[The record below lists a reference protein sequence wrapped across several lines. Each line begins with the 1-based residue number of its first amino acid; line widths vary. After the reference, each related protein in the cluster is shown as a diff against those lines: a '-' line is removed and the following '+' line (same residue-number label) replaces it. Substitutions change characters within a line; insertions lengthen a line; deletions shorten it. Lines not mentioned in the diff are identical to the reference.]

1 MEANNYKDD
10 DLGLTENKDVNNDSE
25 TKGADARA
33 GRDNLGDDLNK
44 GQGENSDQIVG
55 DTLDAN
61 SDDNLVGGT
70 SEDPNESFNEDLNRG
85 PDEELDLEGIDLDD
99 QIFGDDDA
107 DEKPRGAKKKKII
120 LIGGSTVLALVLISL
135 GAFFFLSGDGQA
147 EKNVAVDDAKSGGLM
162 MIPPKRRMQTGQE
175 LGFKARANITPG
187 SNGKAKLQPLST
199 GPVKPGPPPKVLR
212 TPMAN
217 SAAKTSQKS
226 PPPLNALASLGPPN
240 PATSKLPASRVVG
253 ARVVPGEGL
262 TVQATTA
269 DAYRGIPLQP
279 KSKALAAPR
288 RDMMETVDGRVLPKL
303 STKKEQSWQVY
314 AHPFDAEPLKVRVS
328 LVIRG
333 LGLSRNST
341 LAAINQLP
349 AAISLAFNPYTRG
362 LEQWAVMARSAG
374 HETLLS
380 LPMEPMEFPASDPGP
395 LAMITDL
402 DSQENI
408 TRLRQIM
415 GLSQAFIGLVQNMG
429 SRFTTSREA
438 LQPILTQLKQH
449 GLMFVDDGQVKDSL
463 GTSLANTLRLP
474 NARADLII
482 DQNATGRQ
490 ILANLRELELIAR
503 NKKVAVGIGEAY
515 PATVLQIS
523 RWAQTLPDK
532 NIQLAPISGM
542 VSVPALP
549 LPEKSL

>member
-1 MEANNYKDD
+1 MAANNSEDN
-10 DLGLTENKDVNNDSE
+10 DLGSTEDKDGNDGFE
-25 TKGADARA
+25 TQGAETGTGEDA
-33 GRDNLGDDLNK
+33 LGDDLNK
-44 GQGENSDQIVG
+44 GQDESSDQIPK
-55 DTLDAN
+55 DISSIN
-61 SDDNLVGGT
+61 SD
-70 SEDPNESFNEDLNRG
+70 EDLNG
-85 PDEELDLEGIDLDD
+85 DPGEDLDLDD
-99 QIFGDDDA
+99 LDLDDLVFEEDDA
-107 DEKPRGAKKKKII
+107 DEKPNSGKKKKII
-120 LIGGSTVLALVLISL
+120 LIGGSTVLGCLLISL
-135 GAFFFLSGDGQA
+135 GAFFLLWRDGQPG
-147 EKNVAVDDAKSGGLM
+147 KDIAVEDAKSASLM

-175 LGFKARANITPG
+175 LGVKARAKVAQG
-187 SNGKAKLQPLST
+187 SAGKAVLQPRSRR
-199 GPVKPGPPPKVLR
+199 PVTPSSPPQVSRPPK
-212 TPMAN
+212 AN
-217 SAAKTSQKS
+217 SAANTSKNSRPPAKT
-226 PPPLNALASLGPPN
+226 PTALGPPN
-240 PATSKLPASRVVG
+240 PATSTQPAGQVAV
-253 ARVVPGEGL
+253 ARVVPGAGL

-279 KSKALAAPR
+279 KSKPLAAPR
-288 RDMMETVDGRVLPKL
+288 RDMMETVDGRVLPTLGPKRE
-303 STKKEQSWQVY
+303 SSWKAY
-314 AHPFDAEPLKVRVS
+314 AHPFEAKPLKVRVS

-362 LEQWAVMARSAG
+362 LEQWAGMARSAG

-408 TRLRQIM
+408 KRLRQIM

-429 SRFTTSREA
+429 SRFTTSRAA
-438 LQPILTQLKQH
+438 LQPILTQLKER
-449 GLMFVDDGQVKDSL
+449 GLIFVDDGLVKDSL

-482 DQNATGRQ
+482 DENATGQQ
-490 ILANLRELELIAR
+490 ILANLRKLELVAR

-523 RWAQTLPDK
+523 RWAETLPDK
-532 NIQLAPISGM
+532 NIQLAPISGV
-542 VSVPALP
+542 VSVPAP
-549 LPEKSL
+549 SMPEKPQQSK